1 MQRRQFERHR
11 IHPHFLGHGIRTLV
25 SLFLFDG
32 QHLSGFVVD
41 VLQKQRL
48 HLLNTSLALRLAV
61 GVIQID
67 SYLSNVLAVPIQPQ
81 HLVTV
86 LTNASGHSTELSR
99 VVVVDRLHPLLHVGE
114 VGVHVRLHFVDERL
128 VNVVDYS
135 GVPLVLTGLDLHE
148 TIVVS
153 TFHYGVVHGE
163 RLVEEDVVDVL
174 RDGVLPQ
181 SQRILHSLEVVRIG
195 NELVQTLLSKFD
207 GDVVVDGA
215 MVVVYVGG
223 SIVCDILN
231 EYIRSMG

>member
-1 MQRRQFERHR
+1 M
-11 IHPHFLGHGIRTLV
+11 
-25 SLFLFDG
+25 
-32 QHLSGFVVD
+32 
-41 VLQKQRL
+41 
-48 HLLNTSLALRLAV
+48 NTSLALRLAV

-223 SIVCDILN
+223 SIVHN
-231 EYIRSMG
+231 Q